1 MPQTT
6 SRSLGPT
13 GWAVY
18 LGCSWT
24 WCIGMFLPALL
35 IRDLGFWGYVVFA
48 VPNVVGA
55 AAMGWVLKSPESSR
69 RLIEDHRQ
77 AAVLFSRV
85 TIFFHEFWIA
95 WLFGIAAFTL
105 GWDYWNPVA
114 VLAIAALLLSAQSFA
129 QGDKSLHVQ
138 ALVVWLVSAVLLL
151 FLVAQQPFQPTPS
164 EQLPAVPFSN
174 DVLWL
179 APASIFGFLFCP
191 YLDLTFH
198 RARRSSPTP
207 SASRVAF
214 GLGFGVFFF
223 SMIVLTVLYAGPIA
237 ALIDRNPETIAQNAL
252 PLAGLLLA
260 VHFLAQMLF
269 TTSVHRREFPPSERT
284 TPGLFAWHQFVTVIA
299 VCLGLLAG
307 MKPEWPGN
315 LVEWLNMTSGEI
327 FYRAFLTFY
336 GLIFPTYVYLNIWNI
351 RGRCLRTR
359 TSRSTLVTLIAI
371 VLAAPFFFMGFFV
384 RDERYIP
391 AGVAILILAKLF
403 TGSPDRPAPLT
414 QPV

>member
-1 MPQTT
+1 MPKTPP
-6 SRSLGPT
+6 RSLGPT

-69 RLIEDHRQ
+69 RLVGDHRP
-77 AAVLFSRV
+77 AAVMFSRV

-95 WLFGIAAFTL
+95 WLFGFAAFTL
-105 GWDYWNPVA
+105 GWSNWNPIIV
-114 VLAIAALLLSAQSFA
+114 VAIAALLMTAQSFGE
-129 QGDKSLHVQ
+129 GDKSLHVQ
-138 ALVVWLVSAVLLL
+138 AIVVWIVSALLL
-151 FLVAQQPFQPTPS
+151 LVLVIKQPLEPTPS
-164 EQLPAVPFSN
+164 EQLPAVPFSK

-237 ALIDRNPETIAQNAL
+237 VLTDRDPDTFARNTI
-252 PLAGLLLA
+252 PIVGLLLA
-260 VHFLAQMLF
+260 AHFLTQMLF
-269 TTSVHRREFPPSERT
+269 TTGVHRREFLPNERT
-284 TPGLFAWHQFVTVIA
+284 RPGLFAWHQFVTIMV

-307 MKPEWPGN
+307 IRPEWPATITN
-315 LVEWLNMTSGEI
+315 WFDMTSGEI
-327 FYRAFLTFY
+327 IYRAFLTFY
-336 GLIFPTYVYLNIWNI
+336 GLIFPTYVYLNVWNV

-359 TSRSTLVTLIAI
+359 TQRSTLVTIIAI
-371 VLAAPFFFMGFFV
+371 VLASPFFFMGFFV

-391 AGVAILILAKLF
+391 AGVAILLAAKFF
-403 TGSPDRPAPLT
+403 TGSEDRPRPLA
-414 QPV
+414 QPA